1 MGEEEEKS
9 IGLPSGMNEGSNEEE
24 EENEGSAG
32 AGG

>member
-1 MGEEEEKS
+1 MGEEEEKR

-24 EENEGSAG
+24 ENEGSAG